1 MSSITYL
8 DARNRQD
15 NLPYA
20 VFTVMPSGPS
30 PVKKTYKNIVQQSQ
44 KQYPV
49 PASIMYGMLVHF
61 TMSS

>member
-1 MSSITYL
+1 MFFFTNKRNISSITYL

-44 KQYPV
+44 KQYRYQPV
-49 PASIMYGMLVHF
+49 
-61 TMSS
+61 